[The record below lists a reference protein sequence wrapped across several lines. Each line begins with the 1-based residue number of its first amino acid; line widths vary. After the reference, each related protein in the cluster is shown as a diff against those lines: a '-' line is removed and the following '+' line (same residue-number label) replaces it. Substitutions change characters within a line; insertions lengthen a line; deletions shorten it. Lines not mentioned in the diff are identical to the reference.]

1 MKIKPVI
8 YLGIIA
14 VVLLG
19 LFFVFQSKTQ
29 QQVQNTQKSQ
39 QTIVATVTIVMKPD
53 AFEPNSLTVQKN
65 TKVIFKNEDSKP
77 HWPASDVHPI
87 HSIYP
92 EFDPRQGIESGKEW
106 SFIFDKVGNWRFHD
120 HLSPSLRG
128 EIKVV
133 ETLDK

>member
-8 YLGIIA
+8 YLSIIA
-14 VVLLG
+14 VILLG
-19 LFFVFQSKTQ
+19 LFFVFQFKTQ

-92 EFDPRQGIESGKEW
+92 EFDPQQAIDSGKGW

-128 EIKVV
+128 EIRVV
-133 ETLDK
+133 ESLKR